1 MTKKQKQI
9 SNITGWIGMLFIQSS
24 TLPVTYKVLM
34 GESTHIPPM
43 NMVVLVWIGIVFY
56 LVRAIIQKDMVH
68 ITSNIIGFITQSLLL
83 ALIVFK

>member
-1 MTKKQKQI
+1 MTKEKKLI

-43 NMVVLVWIGIVFY
+43 NMVALVWIGIVFY
-56 LVRAIIQKDMVH
+56 LIRAIIQRDIVH
-68 ITSNIIGFITQSLLL
+68 ITSNVIGFITQSLLL
-83 ALIVFK
+83 SLIVFK